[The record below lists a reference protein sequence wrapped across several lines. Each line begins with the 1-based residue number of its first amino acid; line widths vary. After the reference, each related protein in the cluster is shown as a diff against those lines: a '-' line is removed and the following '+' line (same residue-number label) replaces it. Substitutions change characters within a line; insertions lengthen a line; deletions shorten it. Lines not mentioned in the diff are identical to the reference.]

1 MIAGGTTVGSRPA
14 VAGRRKY
21 GKVARRE
28 ALWGFACAS
37 PWFFGF
43 LIFTAGPMLASIGLS
58 LTSWDLLTAP
68 HFAGLSNYGTLLSG
82 DSSVWH
88 SLQVTTFYAALA
100 VPLHTAF
107 GLFLAILLNQ
117 RIRFQRFVR
126 TVYYLPSVVSGV
138 AVALLWRWIFSPD
151 FGLLNTLLGYVGIAG
166 PAWLSDEHT
175 VIFAFVIMSL
185 WGVGAGMIIY
195 LAGLQGIPTDLY
207 EAAQVDG
214 AGTLTQ
220 FWQITVPML
229 SPVIFFNVIIGVIG
243 ALQTFTQA
251 YVMTNGGPH
260 DASLFFMLY
269 LYRNAFEY
277 FKMGYASALAWVL
290 FFYIMALTLLV
301 IRSSAVWVYYE
312 GRTRGR

>member
-1 MIAGGTTVGSRPA
+1 M
-14 VAGRRKY
+14 
-21 GKVARRE
+21 ARRE

-37 PWFFGF
+37 PWLVGF
-43 LIFTAGPMLASIGLS
+43 VVFTAGPMLSSIVLS
-58 LTSWDLLTAP
+58 LTSWDLITPL
-68 HFAGLSNYGTLLSG
+68 HFVWFQNYRTLVAGDAT
-82 DSSVWH
+82 VWH
-88 SLQVTTFYAALA
+88 SLAVTSFYAVLA
-100 VPLHTAF
+100 VPLNTAC
-107 GLFLAILLNQ
+107 GLALAILLNQ
-117 RIRFQRFVR
+117 QIKLQRLIR
-126 TVYYLPSVVSGV
+126 TVFYLPSVVSGV
-138 AVALLWRWIFSPD
+138 AVALLWEWIFSPD
-151 FGLLNTLLGYVGIAG
+151 FGVLNALLGYVGIKG
-166 PAWLSDEHT
+166 PAWLADPRT

-185 WGVGAGMIIY
+185 WGVGSGMIIY

-214 AGTLTQ
+214 AGSVRQ

-229 SPVIFFNVIIGVIG
+229 SPVIFFNVIIGIIG

-251 YVMTNGGPH
+251 FIMTNGGPN

-269 LYRNAFEY
+269 LYRNAFQY

-290 FFYIMALTLLV
+290 FIYIMLLTLLV

>member
-1 MIAGGTTVGSRPA
+1 MAIVGSLASARGA
-14 VAGRRKY
+14 RRSSRM
-21 GKVARRE
+21 ARRE

-37 PWFFGF
+37 PWLVGF
-43 LIFTAGPMLASIGLS
+43 VVFTAGPMLASIVLS
-58 LTSWDLLTAP
+58 LTSWDLITPL
-68 HFAGLSNYGTLLSG
+68 HFVWFQNYRTLVAGDAT
-82 DSSVWH
+82 VWH
-88 SLQVTTFYAALA
+88 SLAVTSFYAVLA
-100 VPLHTAF
+100 VPLNTAC
-107 GLFLAILLNQ
+107 GLALAILLNQ
-117 RIRFQRFVR
+117 QIKLQRLIR
-126 TVYYLPSVVSGV
+126 TVFYLPSVVSGV
-138 AVALLWRWIFSPD
+138 AVALLWEWIFSPD
-151 FGLLNTLLGYVGIAG
+151 FGVLNALLGYVGIKG
-166 PAWLSDEHT
+166 PAWLADPRT

-185 WGVGAGMIIY
+185 WGVGSGMIIY

-214 AGTLTQ
+214 AGSVRQ

-229 SPVIFFNVIIGVIG
+229 SPVIFFNVIIGIIG

-251 YVMTNGGPH
+251 FIMTNGGPN

-269 LYRNAFEY
+269 LYRNAFQY

-290 FFYIMALTLLV
+290 FIYIMLLTLLV

>member
-1 MIAGGTTVGSRPA
+1 LAAASALPQPRTVRRRGSL
-14 VAGRRKY
+14 
-21 GKVARRE
+21 ARRE
-28 ALWGFACAS
+28 AVWGIACAS
-37 PWFFGF
+37 PWFIGF
-43 LIFTAGPMLASIGLS
+43 FVFTAGPMLASIVLS

-68 HFAGLSNYGTLLSG
+68 HFVGLQNYQTLFGG

-88 SLQVTTFYAALA
+88 SLLVTTFYAVLA
-100 VPLHTAF
+100 VPLHTVF
-107 GLFLAILLNQ
+107 GLILAILLNQ
-117 RIRFQRFVR
+117 KIKFQRFVR

-138 AVALLWRWIFSPD
+138 AVALLWQWIFSPD
-151 FGLLNTLLGYVGIAG
+151 FGLLNTLLGYVGIKG
-166 PAWLSDEHT
+166 PAWLADEHT
-175 VIFAFVIMSL
+175 VILAFVVMSL

-195 LAGLQGIPTDLY
+195 LAGLQGIPSDLY

-214 AGTLTQ
+214 ASSMRQ
-220 FWQITVPML
+220 FWNITIPML

-243 ALQTFTQA
+243 ALQIFTQA

-290 FFYIMALTLLV
+290 FFYIMALTIFV
-301 IRSSAVWVYYE
+301 IRSSAIWVYYE
-312 GRTRGR
+312 GRTTGR